1 MDLSIVI
8 PLLNEEESLPE
19 LTEWIERVC
28 QEHKI
33 SYEII
38 YVDDGSTDSSWNIIE
53 ELQKKYSHIKAIRF
67 QRNYGK
73 SAALN
78 TAFKETI
85 GDVVM
90 TMDADLQDNPEEIP
104 EMMKYITEQG
114 FDIVSGWKKKRNDPL
129 EKRLPSK
136 LYNGVVRWVSGIKL
150 KDFNCGLKAY
160 KPAVVKSIEL
170 SNGMHRYIPVLA
182 KWAGFPK
189 ITQKAVLHNERK
201 YGVSKFGW
209 ERYINGFLDLMTVTF
224 TSKYGRRPMRFFG
237 TWGFVISMFGFLM
250 AFILIVRKL
259 IFTYVDIPQFER
271 IRLERITENPLFYI
285 GLVALLLG
293 AQLFLAGFLAEMIAR
308 SRKDRNK
315 YIVSEKIG
323 FKE

>member
-1 MDLSIVI
+1 MNLSIVI

-19 LTEWIERVC
+19 LTEWINRVC
-28 QEHKI
+28 SENKI

-38 YVDDGSTDSSWNIIE
+38 YVDDGSTDDSWNIITN
-53 ELQKKYSHIKAIRF
+53 LQKQYKNIKAIRF

-78 TAFKETI
+78 TAFKETT
-85 GDVVM
+85 GEVVM

-114 FDIVSGWKKKRNDPL
+114 YDIVSGWKKKRNDPL

-136 LYNGVVRWVSGIKL
+136 LYNGVVRWVSGINL

-189 ITQKAVLHNERK
+189 ITQKAVHHNERK

-237 TWGFVISMFGFLM
+237 TWGFIISLIGFLM
-250 AFILIVRKL
+250 AIILIVRKL
-259 IFTYVDIPQFER
+259 IYSFSDLPQFKGV
-271 IRLERITENPLFYI
+271 RLERVTENPLFYI
-285 GLVALLLG
+285 GLVAFLLG
-293 AQLFLAGFLAEMIAR
+293 AQLFLAGFLAEMVAR
-308 SRKDRNK
+308 SRKGRNK
-315 YIVSEKIG
+315 YIISEKTG
-323 FKE
+323 FTE

>member
-1 MDLSIVI
+1 MNLSIVI

-19 LTEWIERVC
+19 LTEWIDRVC
-28 QEHKI
+28 REHTI

-38 YVDDGSTDSSWNIIE
+38 YVDDGSTDASWEVIE
-53 ELQKKYSHIKAIRF
+53 ELIAKYKHIKAIRF

-73 SAALN
+73 SAAL
-78 TAFKETI
+78 TMAFKQTK

-90 TMDADLQDNPEEIP
+90 TMDADLQDSPDEIP
-104 EMMKYITEQG
+104 LLMPYITEQG
-114 FDIVSGWKKKRNDPL
+114 FDIVSGWKKKRLDPL

-136 LYNGVVRWVSGIKL
+136 LYNGVVRWVSGVKL

-160 KPAVVKSIEL
+160 NPAVTKTLEL
-170 SNGMHRYIPVLA
+170 SHGMHRYIPVLA
-182 KWAGFPK
+182 KWAGFSK
-189 ITQKAVLHNERK
+189 IAQKAVHHNERK

-224 TSKYGRRPMRFFG
+224 TSKYGRQPMRFFG

-250 AFILIVRKL
+250 AFILILRKL
-259 IFTYVDIPQFER
+259 IFTYVDIPRLER
-271 IRLERITENPLFYI
+271 IRLERVTENPLFYL

-293 AQLFLAGFLAEMIAR
+293 AQLFLAGFIGEMIVR
-308 SRKDRNK
+308 TRKNK
-315 YIVSEKIG
+315 NAYIISEKIG
-323 FKE
+323 LKE